1 MSAKQEI
8 IADRSD
14 AVLVLQGTTVQRRE
28 VEAVAQLTCAKRIA
42 CPAPNVYKLS
52 NAQSHEKLQAM
63 CNEFKL
69 DFAFVPATLNLSYFK
84 LVAMDMDSTLVN
96 IETLDELAD
105 YVGLKQEIAAITEQS
120 MNGTVDFAAS
130 LRQRVALLK
139 GLDASALERVYV
151 ERLELNPGAE
161 KFIATLKAHGIKTM
175 LVSGGFTFFTE
186 RLKQRLD
193 LDFAFA
199 NELEIVDGKLTGA
212 MLGPLLDPA
221 AKAAKVNEVSAL
233 LGIVQP
239 GRVIAIGDGANDR
252 AMFDA
257 VGTGIGYRP
266 KAVLRPHA
274 RYCVDYVGLDGA
286 ANLFS

>member
-1 MSAKQEI
+1 MSPKQEI
-8 IADRSD
+8 VADQGD
-14 AVLVLQGTTVQRRE
+14 AVLVLQGTAVERGDVE
-28 VEAVAQLTCAKRIA
+28 VVARLTGAKRIA

-52 NAQSHEKLQAM
+52 NAQPHEKLQSM

-69 DFAFVPATLNLSYFK
+69 DFAFVPATLDLAYFK

-96 IETLDELAD
+96 IETLDEVGD
-105 YVGLKQEIAAITEQS
+105 YAGLKQEIASLTEQS
-120 MNGTVDFAAS
+120 MNGVVDFAES

-139 GLDASALERVYV
+139 GLDASALERVYA
-151 ERLELNPGAE
+151 ERLELNPGAA

-199 NELEIVDGKLTGA
+199 NELEIVEGKLTGA

-221 AKAAKVNEVSAL
+221 AKAEKVSAVSSL

-257 VGTGIGYRP
+257 AGTAIGYRP

-274 RYCVDYVGLDGA
+274 RYIIDYVGLDGV
-286 ANLFS
+286 ANLFA

>member
-8 IADRSD
+8 VADRSD
-14 AVLVLQGTTVQRRE
+14 AVLVLQGTAVELRDVETVAR
-28 VEAVAQLTCAKRIA
+28 LTAARRIA

-84 LVAMDMDSTLVN
+84 LVAMDMDSTLIN
-96 IETLDELAD
+96 IETLDEVAD
-105 YVGLKQEIAAITEQS
+105 YAGLKHEIAAITEQS
-120 MNGTVDFAAS
+120 MNGAVDFAES
-130 LRQRVALLK
+130 LRHRVALLK

-186 RLKQRLD
+186 RLKARLG
-193 LDFAFA
+193 LDFAHA
-199 NELEIVDGKLTGA
+199 NTLEVVDGKLTGQV
-212 MLGPLLDPA
+212 LGDIVDA
-221 AKAAKVNEVSAL
+221 QAKAYL
-233 LGIVQP
+233 LNHTRVELDLHGEQ
-239 GRVIAIGDGANDR
+239 VIAIGDGANDLKMM
-252 AMFDA
+252 AQA
-257 VGTGIGYRP
+257 GSSIAY
-266 KAVLRPHA
+266 HA
-274 RYCVDYVGLDGA
+274 KPIVRTQASYALNFVGLNGLV
-286 ANLFS
+286 NLFA

>member
-8 IADRSD
+8 VVDRSD
-14 AVLVLQGTTVQRRE
+14 AVLVLQGTAVERRDVETVAR
-28 VEAVAQLTCAKRIA
+28 LTAARRIA

-105 YVGLKQEIAAITEQS
+105 YAGLKQEIAAITEQS
-120 MNGTVDFAAS
+120 MNGAVDFAES

-139 GLDASALERVYV
+139 GLDESALERVYV

-161 KFIATLKAHGIKTM
+161 KFIATLKACGIKTM

-257 VGTGIGYRP
+257 AGTGIGYRP
-266 KAVLRPHA
+266 KELLRSHA
-274 RYCVDYVGLDGA
+274 RYCVDYVGLDGV